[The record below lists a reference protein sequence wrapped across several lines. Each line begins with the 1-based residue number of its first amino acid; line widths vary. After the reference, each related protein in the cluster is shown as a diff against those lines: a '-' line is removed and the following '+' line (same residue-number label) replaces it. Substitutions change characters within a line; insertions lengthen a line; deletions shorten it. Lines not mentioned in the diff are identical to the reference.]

1 MELRAQAINSMVNIL
16 IQPFK
21 KAGATS
27 GAEKVKI
34 DLEPYEEDIER
45 LNTFAKGLVETA
57 TK

>member
-1 MELRAQAINSMVNIL
+1 MDHFDDA
-16 IQPFK
+16 FK

-45 LNTFAKGLVETA
+45 LNKFAEGLVKTA
-57 TK
+57 SK